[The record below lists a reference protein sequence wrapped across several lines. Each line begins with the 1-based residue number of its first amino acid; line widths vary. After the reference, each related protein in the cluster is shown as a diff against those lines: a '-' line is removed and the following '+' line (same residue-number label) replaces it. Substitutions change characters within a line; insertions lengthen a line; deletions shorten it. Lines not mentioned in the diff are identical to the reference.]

1 MVCAR
6 HAVVVTHSRLR
17 ESGTVVS
24 EAVDRLR
31 NVGFEVSIIDNVE
44 APQFGG
50 VTHKVD
56 EDTEIVVVLGGD
68 GTILRAAELVHCTQV
83 PILGVNMGHVGFLAE
98 FESFQMSEA
107 IRRVAD
113 HDYSI
118 DERMIAHVDV
128 WLPGA
133 HEPLQ
138 DWALNDITLERADR
152 GKMVEL
158 SVRVDDVEMSSF
170 KNNTVSTNG
179 SDIGCFDSRPTWSV
193 LNATWNNIYYAIN
206 YANDFLQAVQESPL
220 FSDKVTGDTP
230 SETQQMYG
238 EVKTLRAML
247 YLDLIRTWG
256 DVVFIIKPTEAT
268 DDFFSLGTTDR
279 NVILE
284 YLIDDLIAV
293 EPMMKYAVD
302 LDYGVERAS
311 REYCQSLIGQLALY
325 RGGWTLRADK
335 EDVTHVGY
343 MERGD
348 NFEHYY
354 EIAIT
359 YLGKVIKESKHDL
372 TQSFENLWVNECNW
386 KTANNDDVMFAVPML
401 KSVTSRYGYNIG
413 VTIAEGKHS
422 YGSAR
427 NYVTFCGTYVYSFDK
442 DDLRRDMTCVPY
454 KYDKDLNQEIDMG
467 VTGMGVGKWSKLY
480 MQSPLGASSGSNT
493 GINSVRM
500 RFADVLLM
508 YAEAVNELYGP
519 RDDAKEALKR
529 VRRRAFDAA
538 QWTDKVESY
547 VESLT
552 NEADFFQAVMD
563 ERKWEFGGEG
573 IRKYDLARWNKYGEV
588 IYNLYNEMTNWGL
601 VANGA
606 YVPGIEKVP
615 SNIYYKQ
622 VTDPEHS
629 DRKVLDIVGI
639 DEYGPGV
646 GRPAGYTVLEYALGW
661 RVLNKE
667 TQLYETLDAI
677 SWSFR
682 GFINKNND
690 QLVKPT
696 DPVRYLCPYPAKVIT
711 DHRGLIRNYY
721 GY

>member
-1 MVCAR
+1 MKKIIIIGGVAAGMSAAAKAKRLNPELEIVEEFKRLVELCHEKGISVILDWVANHTSWD
-6 HAVVVTHSRLR
+6 HAWIKEHKEWYTQDSIGNII
-17 ESGTVVS
+17 SPAGTGWNDVADLNYDNADMCLAMIDAMKYWIQEVGVDGFRCDAADYVPYTFWKQ
-24 EAVDRLR
+24 AVD
-31 NVGFEVSIIDNVE
+31 S
-44 APQFGG
+44 
-50 VTHKVD
+50 
-56 EDTEIVVVLGGD
+56 
-68 GTILRAAELVHCTQV
+68 LRAIPNRKL
-83 PILGVNMGHVGFLAE
+83 L
-98 FESFQMSEA
+98 
-107 IRRVAD
+107 
-113 HDYSI
+113 
-118 DERMIAHVDV
+118 
-128 WLPGA
+128 
-133 HEPLQ
+133 
-138 DWALNDITLERADR
+138 
-152 GKMVEL
+152 
-158 SVRVDDVEMSSF
+158 
-170 KNNTVSTNG
+170 
-179 SDIGCFDSRPTWSV
+179 
-193 LNATWNNIYYAIN
+193 
-206 YANDFLQAVQESPL
+206 
-220 FSDKVTGDTP
+220 
-230 SETQQMYG
+230 
-238 EVKTLRAML
+238 ML
-247 YLDLIRTWG
+247 
-256 DVVFIIKPTEAT
+256 
-268 DDFFSLGTTDR
+268 
-279 NVILE
+279 
-284 YLIDDLIAV
+284 
-293 EPMMKYAVD
+293 
-302 LDYGVERAS
+302 
-311 REYCQSLIGQLALY
+311 
-325 RGGWTLRADK
+325 
-335 EDVTHVGY
+335 
-343 MERGD
+343 
-348 NFEHYY
+348 
-354 EIAIT
+354 
-359 YLGKVIKESKHDL
+359 
-372 TQSFENLWVNECNW
+372 
-386 KTANNDDVMFAVPML
+386 
-401 KSVTSRYGYNIG
+401 
-413 VTIAEGKHS
+413 AEGKRKDH
-422 YGSAR
+422 
-427 NYVTFCGTYVYSFDK
+427 FDAGF
-442 DDLRRDMTCVPY
+442 DMTCVPY

>member
-1 MVCAR
+1 MNKKLIYSLIAGTMFTLTSCDDFLDVQPASGF
-6 HAVVVTHSRLR
+6 TPEYIFSS
-17 ESGTVVS
+17 ESEMKALMTRIYS
-24 EAVDRLR
+24 
-31 NVGFEVSIIDNVE
+31 SM
-44 APQFGG
+44 
-50 VTHKVD
+50 T
-56 EDTEIVVVLGGD
+56 EDGLYGS
-68 GTILRAAELVHCTQV
+68 
-83 PILGVNMGHVGFLAE
+83 NLA
-98 FESFQMSEA
+98 S
-107 IRRVAD
+107 
-113 HDYSI
+113 
-118 DERMIAHVDV
+118 
-128 WLPGA
+128 G
-133 HEPLQ
+133 
-138 DWALNDITLERADR
+138 LNTNT
-152 GKMVEL
+152 
-158 SVRVDDVEMSSF
+158 DVEMSSF

-480 MQSPLGASSGSNT
+480 MQSPLGTSSGTNT
-493 GINSVRM
+493 GVNNVRM

-508 YAEAVNELYGP
+508 YAEVENVLK
-519 RDDAKEALKR
+519 DDGQARWALNKVRER
-529 VRRRAFDAA
+529 VDL
-538 QWTDKVESY
+538 DPVESSGT
-547 VESLT
+547 ELRDAIRQERRLELALENQRLFDIRRWKNDSGKS
-552 NEADFFQAVMD
+552 VMSD
-563 ERKWEFGGEG
+563 IMGPNGSF
-573 IRKYDLARWNKYGEV
+573 V
-588 IYNLYNEMTNWGL
+588 IYNTKESTDTYELGNQKESSSKGRNFKEERDLVYPIPTTEISQSNGSIVQNPGYN
-601 VANGA
+601 
-606 YVPGIEKVP
+606 
-615 SNIYYKQ
+615 
-622 VTDPEHS
+622 
-629 DRKVLDIVGI
+629 
-639 DEYGPGV
+639 
-646 GRPAGYTVLEYALGW
+646 
-661 RVLNKE
+661 
-667 TQLYETLDAI
+667 
-677 SWSFR
+677 
-682 GFINKNND
+682 
-690 QLVKPT
+690 
-696 DPVRYLCPYPAKVIT
+696 
-711 DHRGLIRNYY
+711 
-721 GY
+721 

>member
-1 MVCAR
+1 MNKKLIYSLIAGTMFTLASCDDFLDVQPA
-6 HAVVVTHSRLR
+6 
-17 ESGTVVS
+17 SGFTPEYVFSS
-24 EAVDRLR
+24 EAEMKALMTRIY
-31 NVGFEVSIIDNVE
+31 SSM
-44 APQFGG
+44 
-50 VTHKVD
+50 T
-56 EDTEIVVVLGGD
+56 EDGLYGS
-68 GTILRAAELVHCTQV
+68 
-83 PILGVNMGHVGFLAE
+83 NLA
-98 FESFQMSEA
+98 S
-107 IRRVAD
+107 
-113 HDYSI
+113 
-118 DERMIAHVDV
+118 
-128 WLPGA
+128 G
-133 HEPLQ
+133 
-138 DWALNDITLERADR
+138 LNTNT
-152 GKMVEL
+152 
-158 SVRVDDVEMSSF
+158 DVEMNSF
-170 KNNTVSTNG
+170 KNNTVNTNG
-179 SDIGCFDSRPTWSV
+179 SDIGCFDSRPTWAV
-193 LNATWNNIYYAIN
+193 LNATWNNLYYAIN

-220 FSDKVTGDTP
+220 FSDKLTGDTP

-238 EVKTLRAML
+238 EVKTLRAMF

-256 DVVFIIKPTEAT
+256 DVVFITKPTEST
-268 DDFFSLGTTDR
+268 DDFFSKGTTDR

-284 YLIDDLIAV
+284 FLIDDLIAV
-293 EPMMKYAVD
+293 EPMMKYAAD
-302 LDYGVERAS
+302 LDNGVERAS
-311 REYCQSLIGQLALY
+311 REYCQALIGQLALY

-335 EDVTHVGY
+335 DDVTHVGF

-354 EIAIT
+354 KIAVD
-359 YLGKVIKESKHDL
+359 YLGKVIKEGKHDL
-372 TQSFENLWVNECNW
+372 SQSFENLWVNECNW
-386 KTANNDDVMFAVPML
+386 TTANNDDVLFAVPML

-413 VTIAEGKHS
+413 VTIAEGKHA

-467 VTGMGVGKWSKLY
+467 VAGMGAGKWSKLY

-493 GINSVRM
+493 GINSIRM

-529 VRRRAFDAA
+529 VRRRAFDPA
-538 QWTDKVESY
+538 QWTDKVENY
-547 VESLT
+547 VETLT
-552 NEADFFQAVMD
+552 NETDFFEAIMD

-588 IYNLYNEMTNWGL
+588 IYNLYNEMVNWGI
-601 VANGA
+601 VARGG

-622 VTDPEHS
+622 VEDPEHS
-629 DRKVLDIVGI
+629 DRKILDIVGI
-639 DEYGPGV
+639 DEYGPGT
-646 GRPAGYTVLEYALGW
+646 GRPAGYTVLEYALAW

-667 TQLYETLDAI
+667 TQTYETLDAI

-690 QLVKPT
+690 QFVKPT
-696 DPVRYLCPYPAKVIT
+696 DPVRYLCPYPSKVIT

>member
-1 MVCAR
+1 MNKKLIYSLIAGTMFTLASCDDFLDVQPA
-6 HAVVVTHSRLR
+6 
-17 ESGTVVS
+17 SGFTPEYVFSS
-24 EAVDRLR
+24 EAEMKALMTRIY
-31 NVGFEVSIIDNVE
+31 SSM
-44 APQFGG
+44 
-50 VTHKVD
+50 T
-56 EDTEIVVVLGGD
+56 EDGLYGS
-68 GTILRAAELVHCTQV
+68 
-83 PILGVNMGHVGFLAE
+83 NLA
-98 FESFQMSEA
+98 S
-107 IRRVAD
+107 
-113 HDYSI
+113 
-118 DERMIAHVDV
+118 
-128 WLPGA
+128 G
-133 HEPLQ
+133 
-138 DWALNDITLERADR
+138 LNTNT
-152 GKMVEL
+152 
-158 SVRVDDVEMSSF
+158 DVEMNSF
-170 KNNTVSTNG
+170 KNNTVNTNG
-179 SDIGCFDSRPTWSV
+179 SDIGCFDSRPTWAV
-193 LNATWNNIYYAIN
+193 LNATWNNLYYAIN

-220 FSDKVTGDTP
+220 FSDKLTGDTP

-238 EVKTLRAML
+238 EVKTLRAMF

-256 DVVFIIKPTEAT
+256 DVVLITKPTEST
-268 DDFFSLGTTDR
+268 DDFFSKGTTDR

-284 YLIDDLIAV
+284 FLIDDLIAV
-293 EPMMKYAVD
+293 EPMMKYAAD
-302 LDYGVERAS
+302 LDNGVERAS
-311 REYCQSLIGQLALY
+311 REYCQALIGQLALY

-335 EDVTHVGY
+335 DDVTHVGF

-354 EIAIT
+354 KIAVD
-359 YLGKVIKESKHDL
+359 YLGKVIKEGKHDL
-372 TQSFENLWVNECNW
+372 SQSFENLWVNECNW
-386 KTANNDDVMFAVPML
+386 TTANNDDVLFAVPML

-413 VTIAEGKHS
+413 VTIAEGKHA

-467 VTGMGVGKWSKLY
+467 VAGMGAGKWSKLY

-493 GINSVRM
+493 GINSIRM

-529 VRRRAFDAA
+529 VRRRAFDPA
-538 QWTDKVESY
+538 QWTDKVENY
-547 VESLT
+547 VETLT
-552 NEADFFQAVMD
+552 NETDFFEAIMD

-588 IYNLYNEMTNWGL
+588 IYNLYNEMVNWGI
-601 VANGA
+601 VARGG

-622 VTDPEHS
+622 VEDPEHS
-629 DRKVLDIVGI
+629 DRKILDIVGI
-639 DEYGPGV
+639 DEYGPGT
-646 GRPAGYTVLEYALGW
+646 GRPAGYTVLEYALAW

-667 TQLYETLDAI
+667 TQTYETLDAI

-690 QLVKPT
+690 QFVKPT
-696 DPVRYLCPYPAKVIT
+696 DPVRYLCPYPSKVIT

>member
-1 MVCAR
+1 MNKKLIYSLIAGTMFTLASCDDFLDVQPA
-6 HAVVVTHSRLR
+6 
-17 ESGTVVS
+17 SGFTPEYVFSS
-24 EAVDRLR
+24 EAEMKALMTRIY
-31 NVGFEVSIIDNVE
+31 SSM
-44 APQFGG
+44 
-50 VTHKVD
+50 T
-56 EDTEIVVVLGGD
+56 EDGLYGS
-68 GTILRAAELVHCTQV
+68 
-83 PILGVNMGHVGFLAE
+83 NLA
-98 FESFQMSEA
+98 S
-107 IRRVAD
+107 
-113 HDYSI
+113 
-118 DERMIAHVDV
+118 
-128 WLPGA
+128 G
-133 HEPLQ
+133 
-138 DWALNDITLERADR
+138 LNTNT
-152 GKMVEL
+152 
-158 SVRVDDVEMSSF
+158 DVEMSSF
-170 KNNTVSTNG
+170 KNNTVNTNG
-179 SDIGCFDSRPTWSV
+179 SDIGCFDSRPTWAV
-193 LNATWNNIYYAIN
+193 LNATWNNLYYAIN

-220 FSDKVTGDTP
+220 FSDKLTGDTP

-238 EVKTLRAML
+238 EVKTLRAMF

-256 DVVFIIKPTEAT
+256 DVVLITKPTEST
-268 DDFFSLGTTDR
+268 DDFFSKGTTDR

-284 YLIDDLIAV
+284 FLIDDLIAV
-293 EPMMKYAVD
+293 EPMMKYAAD
-302 LDYGVERAS
+302 LDNGVERAS
-311 REYCQSLIGQLALY
+311 REYCQALIGQLALY

-335 EDVTHVGY
+335 DDVTHVGF

-354 EIAIT
+354 KIAVD
-359 YLGKVIKESKHDL
+359 YLGKVIKEGKHDL
-372 TQSFENLWVNECNW
+372 SQSFENLWVNECNW
-386 KTANNDDVMFAVPML
+386 TTANNDDVLFAVPML

-413 VTIAEGKHS
+413 VTIAEGKHA

-467 VTGMGVGKWSKLY
+467 VAGMGAGKWSKLY

-493 GINSVRM
+493 GINSIRM

-529 VRRRAFDAA
+529 VRRRAFDPA
-538 QWTDKVESY
+538 QWTDKVENY
-547 VESLT
+547 VETLT
-552 NEADFFQAVMD
+552 NEIDFFEAIMD

-588 IYNLYNEMTNWGL
+588 IYNLYNEMVNWGI
-601 VANGA
+601 VARGG

-622 VTDPEHS
+622 VDDPEHS
-629 DRKVLDIVGI
+629 DRKILDIVGI
-639 DEYGPGV
+639 DEYGPGT
-646 GRPAGYTVLEYALGW
+646 GRPAGYTVLEYALAW

-667 TQLYETLDAI
+667 TQTYETLDAI

-690 QLVKPT
+690 QFVKPT
-696 DPVRYLCPYPAKVIT
+696 DPVRYLCPYPSKVIT

>member
-1 MVCAR
+1 MNKKLIYSLIAGTMFTLASCDDFLDVQPA
-6 HAVVVTHSRLR
+6 
-17 ESGTVVS
+17 SGFTPEYVFSS
-24 EAVDRLR
+24 EAEMKALMTRIY
-31 NVGFEVSIIDNVE
+31 SSM
-44 APQFGG
+44 
-50 VTHKVD
+50 T
-56 EDTEIVVVLGGD
+56 EDGLYGS
-68 GTILRAAELVHCTQV
+68 
-83 PILGVNMGHVGFLAE
+83 NLA
-98 FESFQMSEA
+98 S
-107 IRRVAD
+107 
-113 HDYSI
+113 
-118 DERMIAHVDV
+118 
-128 WLPGA
+128 G
-133 HEPLQ
+133 
-138 DWALNDITLERADR
+138 LNTNT
-152 GKMVEL
+152 
-158 SVRVDDVEMSSF
+158 DVEMNSF
-170 KNNTVSTNG
+170 KNNTVNTNG
-179 SDIGCFDSRPTWSV
+179 SDIGCFDSRPTWAV
-193 LNATWNNIYYAIN
+193 LNATWNNLYYAIN

-220 FSDKVTGDTP
+220 FSDKLTGDTP

-238 EVKTLRAML
+238 EVKTLRAMF

-256 DVVFIIKPTEAT
+256 DVVFITKPTEST
-268 DDFFSLGTTDR
+268 DDFFSKGTTDR

-284 YLIDDLIAV
+284 FLIDDLIAV
-293 EPMMKYAVD
+293 EPMMKYAAD
-302 LDYGVERAS
+302 LDNGVERAS
-311 REYCQSLIGQLALY
+311 REYCQALIGQLALY

-335 EDVTHVGY
+335 DDVTHVGF

-354 EIAIT
+354 KIAVD
-359 YLGKVIKESKHDL
+359 YLGKVIKEGKHDL
-372 TQSFENLWVNECNW
+372 SQSFENLWVNECNW
-386 KTANNDDVMFAVPML
+386 TTANNDDVLFAVPML

-413 VTIAEGKHS
+413 VTIAEGKHA

-467 VTGMGVGKWSKLY
+467 VAGMGAGKWSKLY

-493 GINSVRM
+493 GINSIRM

-529 VRRRAFDAA
+529 VRRRAFDPA
-538 QWTDKVESY
+538 QWTDKVENY
-547 VESLT
+547 VETLT
-552 NEADFFQAVMD
+552 NETDFFEAIMD

-588 IYNLYNEMTNWGL
+588 IYNLYNEMVNWGI
-601 VANGA
+601 VARGG

-622 VTDPEHS
+622 VEDPEHS
-629 DRKVLDIVGI
+629 DRKILDIVGI
-639 DEYGPGV
+639 DEYGPGT
-646 GRPAGYTVLEYALGW
+646 GRPAGYTVLEYALAW

-667 TQLYETLDAI
+667 TQTYETLDAI

-690 QLVKPT
+690 KIVKPT
-696 DPVRYLCPYPAKVIT
+696 DPVRYLCPYPSKVIT

>member
-1 MVCAR
+1 MYR
-6 HAVVVTHSRLR
+6 RFIRPKGMKVTFLEGKDWEAEMGSKEGTFGEQYELAMGYKMCSRKWLDW
-17 ESGTVVS
+17 TLPPTDD
-24 EAVDRLR
+24 A
-31 NVGFEVSIIDNVE
+31 
-44 APQFGG
+44 GG
-50 VTHKVD
+50 HFFN
-56 EDTEIVVVLGGD
+56 G
-68 GTILRAAELVHCTQV
+68 RAQ
-83 PILGVNMGHVGFLAE
+83 GVNW
-98 FESFQMSEA
+98 
-107 IRRVAD
+107 
-113 HDYSI
+113 
-118 DERMIAHVDV
+118 RMI
-128 WLPGA
+128 
-133 HEPLQ
+133 
-138 DWALNDITLERADR
+138 
-152 GKMVEL
+152 
-158 SVRVDDVEMSSF
+158 
-170 KNNTVSTNG
+170 
-179 SDIGCFDSRPTWSV
+179 
-193 LNATWNNIYYAIN
+193 
-206 YANDFLQAVQESPL
+206 
-220 FSDKVTGDTP
+220 
-230 SETQQMYG
+230 
-238 EVKTLRAML
+238 
-247 YLDLIRTWG
+247 
-256 DVVFIIKPTEAT
+256 
-268 DDFFSLGTTDR
+268 
-279 NVILE
+279 
-284 YLIDDLIAV
+284 
-293 EPMMKYAVD
+293 
-302 LDYGVERAS
+302 
-311 REYCQSLIGQLALY
+311 
-325 RGGWTLRADK
+325 
-335 EDVTHVGY
+335 
-343 MERGD
+343 
-348 NFEHYY
+348 
-354 EIAIT
+354 
-359 YLGKVIKESKHDL
+359 
-372 TQSFENLWVNECNW
+372 
-386 KTANNDDVMFAVPML
+386 
-401 KSVTSRYGYNIG
+401 RY
-413 VTIAEGKHS
+413 S
-422 YGSAR
+422 
-427 NYVTFCGTYVYSFDK
+427 
-442 DDLRRDMTCVPY
+442 
-454 KYDKDLNQEIDMG
+454 
-467 VTGMGVGKWSKLY
+467 
-480 MQSPLGASSGSNT
+480 
-493 GINSVRM
+493 
-500 RFADVLLM
+500 DVLLM

>member
-1 MVCAR
+1 MNKKLIYSLIAGTMFTLASCDDFLDVQPA
-6 HAVVVTHSRLR
+6 
-17 ESGTVVS
+17 SGFTPEYVFSS
-24 EAVDRLR
+24 EAEMKALMTRIY
-31 NVGFEVSIIDNVE
+31 SSM
-44 APQFGG
+44 
-50 VTHKVD
+50 T
-56 EDTEIVVVLGGD
+56 EDGLYGS
-68 GTILRAAELVHCTQV
+68 
-83 PILGVNMGHVGFLAE
+83 NLA
-98 FESFQMSEA
+98 S
-107 IRRVAD
+107 
-113 HDYSI
+113 
-118 DERMIAHVDV
+118 
-128 WLPGA
+128 G
-133 HEPLQ
+133 
-138 DWALNDITLERADR
+138 LNTNT
-152 GKMVEL
+152 
-158 SVRVDDVEMSSF
+158 DVEMSSF
-170 KNNTVSTNG
+170 KNNTVNTNG
-179 SDIGCFDSRPTWSV
+179 SDIGCFDSRPTWAV
-193 LNATWNNIYYAIN
+193 LNATWNNLYYAIN

-220 FSDKVTGDTP
+220 FSDKLTGDTP

-238 EVKTLRAML
+238 EVKTLRAMF

-256 DVVFIIKPTEAT
+256 DVVLITKPTEST
-268 DDFFSLGTTDR
+268 DDFFSKGTTDR

-284 YLIDDLIAV
+284 FLIDDLIAV
-293 EPMMKYAVD
+293 EPMMKYAAD
-302 LDYGVERAS
+302 LDNGVERAS
-311 REYCQSLIGQLALY
+311 REYCQALIGQLALY

-335 EDVTHVGY
+335 DDVTHVGF

-354 EIAIT
+354 KIAVD
-359 YLGKVIKESKHDL
+359 YLGKVIKEGKHDL
-372 TQSFENLWVNECNW
+372 SQSFENLWVNECNW
-386 KTANNDDVMFAVPML
+386 TTANNDDVLFAVPML

-413 VTIAEGKHS
+413 VTIAEGKHA

-454 KYDKDLNQEIDMG
+454 KYDKELNQEIDMG
-467 VTGMGVGKWSKLY
+467 VAGMGAGKWSKLY

-493 GINSVRM
+493 GINSIRM

-529 VRRRAFDAA
+529 VRRRAFDPA
-538 QWTDKVESY
+538 QWTDKVENY
-547 VESLT
+547 VETLT
-552 NEADFFQAVMD
+552 NETDFFEAIMD

-588 IYNLYNEMTNWGL
+588 IYNLYNEMVNWGI
-601 VANGA
+601 VARGG

-622 VTDPEHS
+622 VDDPEHS
-629 DRKVLDIVGI
+629 DRKILDIVGI
-639 DEYGPGV
+639 DEYGPGT
-646 GRPAGYTVLEYALGW
+646 GRPAGYTVLEYALAW

-667 TQLYETLDAI
+667 TQTYETLDAI

-690 QLVKPT
+690 KIVKPT
-696 DPVRYLCPYPAKVIT
+696 DPVRYLCPYPSKVIT

>member
-1 MVCAR
+1 MNKKLIYSIIAGTMFTLASCDDFLDVQPA
-6 HAVVVTHSRLR
+6 
-17 ESGTVVS
+17 SGFTPEYVFSS
-24 EAVDRLR
+24 EAEMKALMTRIY
-31 NVGFEVSIIDNVE
+31 SSM
-44 APQFGG
+44 
-50 VTHKVD
+50 T
-56 EDTEIVVVLGGD
+56 EDGLYGS
-68 GTILRAAELVHCTQV
+68 
-83 PILGVNMGHVGFLAE
+83 NLA
-98 FESFQMSEA
+98 S
-107 IRRVAD
+107 
-113 HDYSI
+113 
-118 DERMIAHVDV
+118 
-128 WLPGA
+128 G
-133 HEPLQ
+133 
-138 DWALNDITLERADR
+138 LNTNT
-152 GKMVEL
+152 
-158 SVRVDDVEMSSF
+158 DVEMSSF
-170 KNNTVSTNG
+170 KNNTVNTNG
-179 SDIGCFDSRPTWSV
+179 SDIGCFDPRPTWSV
-193 LNATWNNIYYAIN
+193 LNATWNNLYYAIN

-220 FSDKVTGDTP
+220 FSEKLTGDAP

-238 EVKTLRAML
+238 EVKTLRAMF

-256 DVVFIIKPTEAT
+256 DVVLITKPTEST
-268 DDFFSLGTTDR
+268 DDFFNKGTTDR

-284 YLIDDLIAV
+284 YLIDDLITV

-302 LDYGVERAS
+302 LDNGVERAS
-311 REYCQSLIGQLALY
+311 REYCQALIGQLALY
-325 RGGWTLRADK
+325 RGGWMLRADK
-335 EDVTHVGY
+335 DDVTHTGF

-354 EIAIT
+354 RIAVD
-359 YLGKVIKESKHDL
+359 YLGKVIKEGKHDL
-372 TQSFENLWVNECNW
+372 SQSFENLWVNECNW
-386 KTANNDDVMFAVPML
+386 TTANNDDVLFAVPML

-413 VTIAEGKHS
+413 VTIAEGKHA

-454 KYDKDLNQEIDMG
+454 KYDKELNQEIDMG
-467 VTGMGVGKWSKLY
+467 VAGMGAGKWSKLY
-480 MQSPLGASSGSNT
+480 MQSPLGSSSGSNT
-493 GINSVRM
+493 GINSIRM

-529 VRRRAFDAA
+529 VRRRAFEPA
-538 QWTDKVESY
+538 QWTDKVENY
-547 VESLT
+547 VETLT
-552 NEADFFQAVMD
+552 NEADFFEAIMD

-588 IYNLYNEMTNWGL
+588 IYNLYNEMVNWGI
-601 VANGA
+601 VARGG

-622 VTDPEHS
+622 VEDPEHS
-629 DRKVLDIVGI
+629 DRKILDIVGI
-639 DEYGPGV
+639 DEYGPGT
-646 GRPAGYTVLEYALGW
+646 GRPTGYTVLEYALAW

-667 TQLYETLDAI
+667 TQTYETLDAI

-690 QLVKPT
+690 QFVKPI
-696 DPVRYLCPYPAKVIT
+696 DPVRYLCPYPSKVIT

>member
-1 MVCAR
+1 MNKKLIYSLIAGTMFTLASCDDFLDVQPA
-6 HAVVVTHSRLR
+6 
-17 ESGTVVS
+17 SGFTPEYVFSS
-24 EAVDRLR
+24 EAEMKALMTRIY
-31 NVGFEVSIIDNVE
+31 SSM
-44 APQFGG
+44 
-50 VTHKVD
+50 T
-56 EDTEIVVVLGGD
+56 EDGLYGS
-68 GTILRAAELVHCTQV
+68 
-83 PILGVNMGHVGFLAE
+83 NLA
-98 FESFQMSEA
+98 S
-107 IRRVAD
+107 
-113 HDYSI
+113 
-118 DERMIAHVDV
+118 
-128 WLPGA
+128 G
-133 HEPLQ
+133 
-138 DWALNDITLERADR
+138 LNTNT
-152 GKMVEL
+152 
-158 SVRVDDVEMSSF
+158 DVEMSSF
-170 KNNTVSTNG
+170 KNNTVNTNG
-179 SDIGCFDSRPTWSV
+179 SDIGCFDSRPTWAV
-193 LNATWNNIYYAIN
+193 LNATWNNLYYAIN

-220 FSDKVTGDTP
+220 FSDKLTGDTP

-238 EVKTLRAML
+238 EVKTLRAMF

-256 DVVFIIKPTEAT
+256 DVVLITKPTEST
-268 DDFFSLGTTDR
+268 DDFFSKGTTDR

-284 YLIDDLIAV
+284 FLIDDLIAV
-293 EPMMKYAVD
+293 EPMMKYAAD
-302 LDYGVERAS
+302 LDNGVERAS
-311 REYCQSLIGQLALY
+311 REYCQALIGQLALY

-335 EDVTHVGY
+335 DDVTHVGF

-354 EIAIT
+354 KIAVD
-359 YLGKVIKESKHDL
+359 YLGKVIKEGKHDL
-372 TQSFENLWVNECNW
+372 SQSFENLWVNECNW
-386 KTANNDDVMFAVPML
+386 TTANNDDVLFAVPML

-413 VTIAEGKHS
+413 VTIAEGKHA

-467 VTGMGVGKWSKLY
+467 VAGMGAGKWSKLY

-493 GINSVRM
+493 GINSIRM

-529 VRRRAFDAA
+529 VRRRAFDPA
-538 QWTDKVESY
+538 QWTDKVENY
-547 VESLT
+547 VETLT
-552 NEADFFQAVMD
+552 NEIDFFEAIMD

-588 IYNLYNEMTNWGL
+588 IYNLYNEMVNWGI
-601 VANGA
+601 VARGG

-622 VTDPEHS
+622 VDDPEHS
-629 DRKVLDIVGI
+629 DRKILDIVGI
-639 DEYGPGV
+639 DEYGPGT
-646 GRPAGYTVLEYALGW
+646 GRPAGYTVLEYALAW

-667 TQLYETLDAI
+667 TQTYETLDAI

-690 QLVKPT
+690 KIVKPT
-696 DPVRYLCPYPAKVIT
+696 DPVRYLCPYPSKVIT